1 MRAWRS
7 ADEEEMGVQRRLKR
21 CGLWWRKRP
30 VVDEIAETWMRFGV
44 RVRDEIMKIPLKN
57 IGI

>member
-30 VVDEIAETWMRFGV
+30 VVDEIAETWMRFGA
-44 RVRDEIMKIPLKN
+44 RVRDEITKIPLK
-57 IGI
+57 I